1 MKNTY
6 KQGVTLLEIM
16 IVLAIVVILIA
27 VVVPQF
33 SRMREN
39 QVIKNAVA
47 DVVST
52 LSRARSSTLASID
65 SSEYGVHFQSDQVII
80 FKGTA
85 YSPGDTDNEI
95 INITSPAS
103 ISNVTLGGV
112 SATSGDVYFSRL
124 SGAPSDTGTVTI
136 SSTNFS
142 KIITISATGTAS
154 SN

>member
-39 QVIKNAVA
+39 QALKNAVI

-52 LSRARSSTLASID
+52 LNKARSQTLASVD
-65 SSEYGVHFQSDQVII
+65 SSEYGVHFEANHVII
-80 FKGTA
+80 FKGVV
-85 YSPGDTDNEI
+85 YSAGSSDNETVDI
-95 INITSPAS
+95 LSPATVS
-103 ISNVTLGGV
+103 DISLTGG
-112 SATSGDVYFSRL
+112 ATDLYFNRL
-124 SGAPSDTGTVTI
+124 SGAPSRTGTITV

-142 KIITISATGTAS
+142 KIVTISATGGIS
-154 SN
+154 IN

>member
-39 QVIKNAVA
+39 QALKNAVI

-52 LSRARSSTLASID
+52 LNKARSQTLASVD
-65 SSEYGVHFQSDQVII
+65 SSEYGVHFEANHVII
-80 FKGTA
+80 FKGVV
-85 YSPGDTDNEI
+85 YSAGVSSNEVTDVI
-95 INITSPAS
+95 SPAT
-103 ISNVTLGGV
+103 ISNISLTGG
-112 SATSGDVYFSRL
+112 ATDVYFSRL
-124 SGAPSDTGTVTI
+124 SGAPSKTGTITI
-136 SSTNFS
+136 ASPNFS
-142 KIITISATGTAS
+142 KVVTVSTTGIAS